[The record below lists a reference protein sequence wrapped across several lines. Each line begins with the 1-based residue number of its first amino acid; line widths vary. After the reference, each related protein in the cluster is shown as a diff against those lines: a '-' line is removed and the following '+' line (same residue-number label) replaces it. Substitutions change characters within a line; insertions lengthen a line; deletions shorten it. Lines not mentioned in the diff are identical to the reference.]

1 VVAKE
6 VLRTFCTTAYA
17 KREAFL
23 YVKGDKSKYKKSNNI
38 DGDKSKLVIGSE
50 QEQEQYQ
57 VRDGDEK
64 GRLYWWKKKS

>member
-1 VVAKE
+1 
-6 VLRTFCTTAYA
+6 
-17 KREAFL
+17 L